1 MIRSDPGAGARIERD
16 SRVTLFVSTGPKEV
30 TVPDVVGQDQD
41 EAASRLREDGL
52 GVIIRERTSG
62 EQVDTVVDQSPAAG
76 QQIDEGSTVTLFVSN
91 GRLREVPDVI
101 GLEQA
106 EAEAELSDAGFNVS
120 VRTTPG
126 GGAGWRRQGPVADS
140 VRGARSAAGA
150 TRS

>member
-30 TVPDVVGQDQD
+30 TVPDLVGQDQD
-41 EAASRLREDGL
+41 EAASRLRDDGL
-52 GVIIRERTSG
+52 GVIIRERASR
-62 EQVDTVVDQSPAAG
+62 EPVDTVVDQSPGAG

-101 GLEQA
+101 GLVQA
-106 EAEAELSDAGFNVS
+106 EAESELGDAGFSVS
-120 VRTTPG
+120 VRTTRWTNRTVT
-126 GGAGWRRQGPVADS
+126 AAFCRRLRREG
-140 VRGARSAAGA
+140 RSAAGA